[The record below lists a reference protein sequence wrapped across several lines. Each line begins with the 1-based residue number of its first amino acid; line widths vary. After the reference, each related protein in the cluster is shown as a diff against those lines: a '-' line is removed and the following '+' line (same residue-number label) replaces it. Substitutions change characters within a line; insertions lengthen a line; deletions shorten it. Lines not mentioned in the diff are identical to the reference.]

1 MFNSNAEQEAQLLM
15 NQGKQPAL
23 IVNEDPQRKT
33 LLLVVL
39 GMF

>member
-1 MFNSNAEQEAQLLM
+1 MFNSNAEKEGQLLM

-23 IVNEDPQRKT
+23 IVDEDPQTKT